1 MSNRRIWKDFSWNR
15 FLRFFWGI
23 LHFDLHRIKWPTLRE
38 GPLESTLNPLV
49 LLQNP
54 WNFHKYPQKNCL
66 QQKSQ
71 NFWFDLCMTPT
82 VAMATWA
89 QNHIFSFF
97 VRKDTIFFDILC
109 TFTWKSICC
118 PERYWFHLYKT
129 SLECLN
135 ILLVIR
141 FFASSF
147 RQKCQNCDLG
157 LRSHPHNFCGQGPR
171 FLKKA
176 WMSLLI

>member
-1 MSNRRIWKDFSWNR
+1 MTYPTGGPPRKHSKSTCIAPKPLKFSQVSSKKLFSTKISKFLIWPLYDPYCRYGNM
-15 FLRFFWGI
+15 
-23 LHFDLHRIKWPTLRE
+23 
-38 GPLESTLNPLV
+38 GP
-49 LLQNP
+49 
-54 WNFHKYPQKNCL
+54 
-66 QQKSQ
+66 KS
-71 NFWFDLCMTPT
+71 
-82 VAMATWA
+82 
-89 QNHIFSFF
+89 HFF
-97 VRKDTIFFDILC
+97 VFREKRHHFFDILC